1 MKLSEHFTE
10 KELAC
15 PCCGLYIPD
24 VSLLIALEHVRFTL
38 GPVTVNSSTRCEK
51 HNKEIGGAERS
62 MHLIGAAADI
72 TVKNTSAGV
81 VHSGLDNSG
90 FSNLIGL
97 GKYNTFTHIDVRGYK
112 ARWG

>member
-38 GPVTVNSSTRCEK
+38 GPVTVNSSTRCDK
-51 HNKEIGGAERS
+51 HNKEVGGTARS
-62 MHLIGAAADI
+62 RHLTGEAADI
-72 TVKNTSAGV
+72 TVEHTSPNAV
-81 VHSGLDNSG
+81 FRSLHDSG

-97 GKYNTFTHIDVRGYK
+97 GKYETFTHIDVRGYK